1 MIEQTLRNKTPPKLK
16 DGIVI
21 SPFKDAV
28 PGERYLV
35 EVGEVCFVASQH
47 MHDVLLALAEQPATL
62 EELAE
67 IYERQTGQ
75 SVSLEVLDR
84 VVQTNIPESLLS
96 HTPPPKNKTPFIY
109 NFKLVPER
117 FVRPF
122 SSRLTWLYARPV
134 VAVTLLAFVVSEF
147 FVFSGSAQAIHQKF
161 HGWDIPLFYLSLIAI
176 TFFHELGHA
185 TACRHYE
192 CPHGDVG
199 LGFYFIYPAFY
210 TDVTKSWRLSPLRR
224 AVVDAGGLYFQ
235 CLLVVGLTA
244 YVLLTQSLFA
254 SRLVWVMNLT
264 MLHTLNPV
272 FKLDGYW
279 LFTDLSGLS
288 NLHRQL
294 GETLRRVVGKI
305 FRRPGADAAQV
316 GGIRLV
322 VLYLYTIIVL
332 VYVAFIASFLYRAVG
347 DVVRHYPHD
356 VAPVLGLLRSAH
368 EAGSPAQFIRAAGSL
383 LYVSAWPLLLCA
395 IMFLLALRLLRFM
408 GRHPLEVKI
417 PPRVGSLLLGLRSKL
432 VRDGRPSHGPSRRDG
447 ETKVRREAL
456 SAGGVQGARR

>member
-1 MIEQTLRNKTPPKLK
+1 MIEQTLRDKTLPKLK

-21 SPFKDAV
+21 SPFKDGA

-35 EVGEVCFVASQH
+35 EVGEVCFVASKH
-47 MHDVLLALAEQPATL
+47 MHDVLLALGEQPATL

-67 IYERQTGQ
+67 IYEELTGQ
-75 SVSLEVLDR
+75 AVSLEVLDQ
-84 VVQTNIPESLLS
+84 VVQSNIPDSLLS
-96 HTPPPKNKTPFIY
+96 HTPLPQNKSPFIY
-109 NFKLVPER
+109 SFKLVPER

-122 SSRLTWLYARPV
+122 SSRLRWLYAKPV
-134 VAVTLLAFVVSEF
+134 VVVTLLAFVVSEF
-147 FVFSGSAQAIHQKF
+147 FVFSGSSQAIHQKF
-161 HGWDIPLFYLSLIAI
+161 HGWDIPFFYMALIAI

-192 CPHGDVG
+192 CPHGDIG
-199 LGFYFIYPAFY
+199 LAFYFIYPAFY

-235 CLLVVGLTA
+235 CLLLVGLTA

-254 SRLVWVMNLT
+254 SRLVWVMHLT

-288 NLHRQL
+288 NLHKQL
-294 GETLRRVVGKI
+294 GETLRRVVRKI

-316 GGIRLV
+316 GGIRLK

-332 VYVAFIASFLYRAVG
+332 GYIAFIASFLYRAVG
-347 DVVRHYPHD
+347 DVVRTYPHD
-356 VAPVLGLLRSAH
+356 VAPVLSLLRSSYA
-368 EAGSPAQFIRAAGSL
+368 AGSPAQFLRASGSL
-383 LYVSAWPLLLCA
+383 LYMSGWPLLLCL
-395 IMFLLALRLLRFM
+395 IMFFLSLRLLRFM

-432 VRDGRPSHGPSRRDG
+432 VRD
-447 ETKVRREAL
+447 V
-456 SAGGVQGARR
+456 